1 MDIDSDLDANL
12 LQQFSCMGTTDRDIL
27 ISQLQKLL
35 GNQLNP
41 AGCAFFLDMNN
52 WNLQAAVCS
61 YFDFEAPLD
70 KLPSMSFV
78 KDVTIGEGEAVP
90 PNTRFVKTWRI
101 QNPGDDQWPP
111 GCCLRFTNGHR
122 LGCEDRVLVEPLKPK
137 EAADV
142 SIEMLSPDRPGI
154 YQGQWRMSTA
164 TGQYFGEVIW
174 VIVTVAEGG
183 LLGVTQQMDAFH
195 QLGQPPRSAPIPTNP
210 FATTE
215 RKYPFSTSPQH
226 PQQEGGVFPQ
236 TVNGYSCSSPS
247 SVSPSRFMYTCSN
260 SLPSSP
266 VRRPLFE
273 TSSTIPQL
281 SSSLPSS
288 QKQSSSESGSED
300 MML

>member
-1 MDIDSDLDANL
+1 MDVDKDLDANL
-12 LQQFSCMGTTDRDIL
+12 LQQFSCLGTTDRDVL
-27 ISQLQKLL
+27 VSQLQKLL
-35 GNQLNP
+35 GNQLNA

-61 YFDFEAPLD
+61 YFDFEAPLE

-90 PNTRFVKTWRI
+90 PSTRFVKTWKI
-101 QNPGDDQWPP
+101 QNPGDEHWPP

-122 LGCEDRVLVEPLKPK
+122 LGCEDRALVKPLKPR
-137 EAADV
+137 EVADI
-142 SIEMLSPDRPGI
+142 SIEMVSPDRPGI

-164 TGQYFGEVIW
+164 TGQYFGEVMW

-183 LLGVTQQMDAFH
+183 LLSLTQQMDAFH
-195 QLGQPPRSAPIPTNP
+195 QLGQPALGAPISTNP
-210 FATTE
+210 FAATE
-215 RKYPFSTSPQH
+215 RIYTFNSSPQ
-226 PQQEGGVFPQ
+226 QDGGPS
-236 TVNGYSCSSPS
+236 VNGHSRSPPS
-247 SVSPSRFMYTCSN
+247 SASPSRFMYTCSN

-266 VRRPLFE
+266 VRKLLFE

-288 QKQSSSESGSED
+288 QIQNNTEMGSED